1 MLMND
6 ELTARLLA
14 MVSEMSEAV
23 HKTQQDVAV
32 LKTQQDERKE
42 SQERI
47 IAELK
52 IAQEKDHERIEN
64 LEQSR
69 DKVSVLWAVL
79 GFAPAV
85 IAAICAV
92 ITLMKH

>member
-1 MLMND
+1 MGD

-14 MVSEMSEAV
+14 MVSEMSDAV

-32 LKTQQDERKE
+32 LKVQQDERKE
-42 SQERI
+42 SQEKI

-52 IAQEKDHERIEN
+52 IAQEKQGDDIECLKRN
-64 LEQSR
+64 R
-69 DKVSVLWAVL
+69 DKISVLWAIL
-79 GFAPAV
+79 AFAPAA

>member
-1 MLMND
+1 MGD

-14 MVSEMSEAV
+14 MVSEMSDAV

-32 LKTQQDERKE
+32 LKVQQDERKE
-42 SQERI
+42 SQEKI

-52 IAQEKDHERIEN
+52 IAQEKQGDDIEGLKRN
-64 LEQSR
+64 R
-69 DKVSVLWAVL
+69 DKISVLWAIL
-79 GFAPAV
+79 AFAPAA

>member
-1 MLMND
+1 MSD

-14 MVSEMSEAV
+14 MVSDMSEAV

-32 LKTQQDERKE
+32 LKVQQDERKE
-42 SQERI
+42 SQEKI

-52 IAQEKDHERIEN
+52 IAQDTDHKRIEE
-64 LEQSR
+64 LEKSR
-69 DKVSVLWAVL
+69 DKISVLWAIL
-79 GFAPAV
+79 AFAPAA

>member
-1 MLMND
+1 MSE
-6 ELTARLLA
+6 ELTARLLS
-14 MVSEMSEAV
+14 MVSEISDAV

-32 LKTQQDERKE
+32 LKVQQDERKE

-69 DKVSVLWAVL
+69 DKISVLWAIV

-92 ITLMKH
+92 VTLMKH

>member
-1 MLMND
+1 MND

-14 MVSEMSEAV
+14 MVSEMSDAV

-52 IAQEKDHERIEN
+52 ITQEKDHERIDN

-69 DKVSVLWAVL
+69 DKVSVLWAIL

>member
-1 MLMND
+1 MSD

-14 MVSEMSEAV
+14 MVSEMSDAV

-32 LKTQQDERKE
+32 LKVQQDERKE
-42 SQERI
+42 SQEKI

-52 IAQEKDHERIEN
+52 IAQEKQGDDIECLKRN
-64 LEQSR
+64 R
-69 DKVSVLWAVL
+69 DKISVLWAIL
-79 GFAPAV
+79 AFAPAA